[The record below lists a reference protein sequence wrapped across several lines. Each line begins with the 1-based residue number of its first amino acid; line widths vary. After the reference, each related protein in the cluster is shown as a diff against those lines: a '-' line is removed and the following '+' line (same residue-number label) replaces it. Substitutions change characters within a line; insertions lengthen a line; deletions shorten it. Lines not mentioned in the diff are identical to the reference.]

1 MIFLGNIVGFS
12 VFSTVGDTNIE
23 IYVGVFSTLLRY
35 GSNLIFKKCYC
46 GGKVQKSSFRGYLSL
61 ELTSNTIGWWILSV
75 VTRDEVVIGLGY
87 DIARC
92 IA

>member
-23 IYVGVFSTLLRY
+23 LYVGVFSTLLWY

-46 GGKVQKSSFRGYLSL
+46 GGEGAKIIFSGIF
-61 ELTSNTIGWWILSV
+61 
-75 VTRDEVVIGLGY
+75 VIGVDIQHNWMMNLECGY
-87 DIARC
+87 P
-92 IA
+92 